1 MSRKTEISLK
11 KAKDEFVRNAHWAD
25 SIGSAFQ
32 RSYAYKKNT
41 NAELKR
47 AFKAELF
54 ELVKKIELGYI
65 NQEVNEKAH
74 LKNIHKLRE
83 FTREYSDLFQKEVLK
98 YGICQKLLNVYLK
111 ERWCAGKLS
120 KQPPHFPVDRLIQ
133 VKLKL
138 KTLINW
144 TQIDSENEY
153 MEIVNRVK
161 VAAEEK
167 GLSLA
172 EIELLAYNEL
182 VLER

>member
-1 MSRKTEISLK
+1 MSTKAEISLQ
-11 KAKDEFVRNAHWAD
+11 KAKEEFVRNAHWAD

-32 RSYAYKKNT
+32 RSYAYKKS
-41 NAELKR
+41 ADPIRKR
-47 AFKAELF
+47 VFKAELF
-54 ELVKKIELGYI
+54 EFVKKIESAYI
-65 NQEVNEKAH
+65 DQEVNEKAH
-74 LKNIHKLRE
+74 LKNIHQLRE
-83 FTREYSDLFQKEVLK
+83 WTRKYSDLFQNGVLK

-138 KTLINW
+138 KPLINW

-161 VAAEEK
+161 VVAEEK
-167 GLSLA
+167 DLSLA